1 MNRDRLSKAFLA
13 LSELVSR
20 LRGPGGCPWDAQQT
34 DSTIK
39 MYLLEETYE
48 VMDAVERG
56 TPEEVSMELNKPNCE
71 VETQPT
77 QQLLWPSL
85 ALKFVP

>member
-48 VMDAVERG
+48 VMDAVETVRDMLSG
-56 TPEEVSMELNKPNCE
+56 MLDSSM
-71 VETQPT
+71 T
-77 QQLLWPSL
+77 
-85 ALKFVP
+85 